1 MTAKELL
8 RLVLRRWY
16 LMLAGAALTLCV
28 LYVAIHQQGV
38 YWTQFTLV
46 LLSPTGRYYPNKIE
60 DPRYSM
66 SPMAGLLVA
75 DWNGSRRPL
84 LTASGDTTL
93 YGEGLRQGVE
103 VRLPNQGSQWQPL
116 YVSPNVDVQVV
127 GADVE
132 TVEREAARVT
142 SELSAL
148 LDQRQEA
155 AGIRPSMRMTL
166 ISSPKEPS
174 VAYVSG
180 SRPRA
185 MLAIGLAGAIVT
197 TSLVC
202 AVDWY
207 SRRPSTDGRS
217 RSGQKQVA
225 VADLQNT

>member
-8 RLVLRRWY
+8 GHVLRRWY
-16 LMLAGAALTLCV
+16 LMLAGAVLTV
-28 LYVAIHQQGV
+28 GILYFAIHQQGV
-38 YWTQFTLV
+38 YWTQFTVL
-46 LLSPTGRYYPNKIE
+46 LLSPTGQYYPNKIE

-75 DWNGSRRPL
+75 DWNGSQRPL

-116 YVSPNVDVQVV
+116 YVSPNIDVQVV
-127 GADVE
+127 GADVP

-166 ISSPKEPS
+166 ISSPREPT

-202 AVDWY
+202 AVEWL
-207 SRRPSTDGRS
+207 SRRRLAGSRS
-217 RSGQKQVA
+217 RSGQTRVA

>member
-1 MTAKELL
+1 MTAKQLL